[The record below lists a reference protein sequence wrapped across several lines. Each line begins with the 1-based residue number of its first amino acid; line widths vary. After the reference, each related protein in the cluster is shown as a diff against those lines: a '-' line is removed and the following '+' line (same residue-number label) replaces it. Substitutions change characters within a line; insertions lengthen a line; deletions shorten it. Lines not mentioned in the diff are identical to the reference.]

1 MLLKDDLSES
11 LGMIL
16 ISSKF
21 EKDHSIYRMLLIL
34 EESEIRD
41 LV

>member
-21 EKDHSIYRMLLIL
+21 ETDHSICTV
-34 EESEIRD
+34 SQ
-41 LV
+41 